1 MPKYVVANESVLIQ
15 DGKAFK
21 AGETIELTAQQAERL
36 GSKVHAISE
45 TETETT
51 TETELTGKTVKEL
64 KEEAKAANIE
74 GYSQMNKEEL
84 IAALAKDGEQE
95 DEAAPTEDGE
105 QD

>member
-1 MPKYVVANESVLIQ
+1 MPKYVVTNESVLVQ

-21 AGETIELTAQQAERL
+21 AGETIELTAEQAERL
-36 GSKVHAISE
+36 GSKVQATS
-45 TETETT
+45 
-51 TETELTGKTVKEL
+51 ETELTGKTVKEL

-95 DEAAPTEDGE
+95 DEAAHTEDGE

>member
-1 MPKYVVANESVLIQ
+1 MPKYTVTNNAFLVQ
-15 DGKAFK
+15 DGKVFK
-21 AGETIELTAQQAERL
+21 AGETIELTAEQAERL
-36 GSKVHAISE
+36 GNKVEATSE
-45 TETETT
+45 TE
-51 TETELTGKTVKEL
+51 LSGKTVKEL
-64 KEEAKAANIE
+64 KEEAKMANIE

>member
-36 GSKVHAISE
+36 GSKVHAIS
-45 TETETT
+45 ETETT

-95 DEAAPTEDGE
+95 DEAAHTEDGE

>member
-1 MPKYVVANESVLIQ
+1 MPKYVVTNESVLVQ

-21 AGETIELTAQQAERL
+21 AGETIELTAEQAERL
-36 GSKVHAISE
+36 GSKVQATS
-45 TETETT
+45 
-51 TETELTGKTVKEL
+51 ETELTGKTVKEL
-64 KEEAKAANIE
+64 KEEAKSANIE

>member
-21 AGETIELTAQQAERL
+21 AGETIELTAEQAERL
-36 GSKVHAISE
+36 GSKVQATSE
-45 TETETT
+45 T
-51 TETELTGKTVKEL
+51 TGKTVKEL